1 MFCGTRL
8 HFVRVYTTRELNIA
22 LSHMGLTMTDASDAK
37 MLKKKYHDLVRR
49 NHPDAGGDERTMKDV
64 INAFQVL
71 SETLVA
77 EKEQH
82 YADTDPPKGSKYKS
96 VYCLR
101 CW

>member
-1 MFCGTRL
+1 
-8 HFVRVYTTRELNIA
+8 
-22 LSHMGLTMTDASDAK
+22 
-37 MLKKKYHDLVRR
+37 
-49 NHPDAGGDERTMKDV
+49 MKDV